1 MTDHQRRYEDQVRAY
16 VRTRGEDPDRNW
28 RAFLWCATVRPGIWE
43 KAESFVN
50 FARATVDFDSM
61 GAGYW
66 PSGERLIMT
75 LARALYNNEGDVD
88 VTALA
93 SMDDDLWAAVMMAF
107 ELYRG
112 RKSPRPV

>member
-1 MTDHQRRYEDQVRAY
+1 MTEHQKRYEDLVRAY

-28 RAFLWCATVRPGIWE
+28 RAFLWCATVRPAIWE
-43 KAESFVN
+43 KAEPFVN
-50 FARATVDFDSM
+50 IARATVDFDGM

-66 PSGERLIMT
+66 SSGERLIMT
-75 LARALYNNEGDVD
+75 LARALYTDHGEMD
-88 VTALA
+88 VTTLA
-93 SMDDDLWAAVMMAF
+93 VLDDDLWAAVVMAF